1 MYKVMI
7 ADDEKIA
14 IDSLKYIIEKNF
26 NEVEVISTARSGR
39 EAIEKVE
46 EAVPD
51 IIFMDIRMPGIN
63 GIEAIREIKK
73 QHRQIV
79 VIILTAFDQFDFA
92 KEAVNLG
99 VMEYLLKPV
108 NRIKV
113 VEVVNKAISM
123 IKAEKE
129 KRRVELE
136 LKEKLEFVVPILE
149 NGLIYSI
156 ILFDDNGRELLH
168 YKRIFEIEESGGYIM
183 TVEFG
188 DEENGGGLEN
198 KIGYSV
204 RSQNFYPF
212 FRDAVTSLFKCIVGP
227 VMLNRIVVFIPDD
240 CGNDEFSSRLDAVA
254 CAESLLK
261 RLSEKLN
268 CSFKIGI
275 GRAYNSFEL
284 LPTSYEESLRALH
297 FLQSGGVMHFMDI
310 VSGNSG
316 GTGYPAQKEKVLLQK
331 VSAGDAAESVNA
343 FNFIF
348 DWLIGEYGLQPLK
361 LKNKL
366 LEIVFLINRMS
377 WEYDMTYEIYGS
389 AVLEEILPIDDPVEL
404 RLWCR
409 NIVEKAAMH
418 MSSYRELKTGGLAG
432 QAKEYIKAN
441 YSRQITL
448 EDVARDINVSPQYL
462 SKLFKDETGENFI
475 DYLTCIRIKI
485 AKKLLESSDKSIK
498 EISYSIGY
506 SDPNYFSRIFKK
518 IVGVTPT
525 EYKEDFLN
533 QRTD

>member
-1 MYKVMI
+1 MYRVMI

-26 NEVEVISTARSGR
+26 DEAEVISTARSGR

-63 GIEAIREIKK
+63 GIDAIKEIKK
-73 QHRQIV
+73 HHSQIV
-79 VIILTAFDQFDFA
+79 VIVLTAFDQFDFA

-99 VMEYLLKPV
+99 VIEYLLKPV
-108 NRIKV
+108 NRMKV
-113 VEVVNKAISM
+113 VEVVNKAISI

-129 KRRVELE
+129 KRKAELE
-136 LKEKLEFVVPILE
+136 LKEKLEYVVPILE

-156 ILFDDNGRELLH
+156 ILFEDNGRELMH
-168 YKRIFEIEESGGYIM
+168 YKRIFEIEENGGYIM

-212 FRDAVTSLFKCIVGP
+212 FKDAVNSLCKCIVGP
-227 VMLNRIVVFIPDD
+227 VMLNRIVVFVPSD
-240 CGNDEFSSRLDAVA
+240 CGDDEFLSRQDAVT
-254 CAESLLK
+254 CAGSLLK
-261 RLSEKLN
+261 RLPEKLN

-275 GRAYNSFEL
+275 GRAYSSFEL
-284 LPTSYEESLRALH
+284 LPTSYEESLRALR
-297 FLQSGGVMHFMDI
+297 FLQSSGVMHFMDI
-310 VSGNSG
+310 VSGHSG
-316 GTGYPAQKEKVLLQK
+316 GGGYPEHKEKLLLQK
-331 VSAGDAAESVNA
+331 VSAGDEVESINA

-348 DWLIGEYGLQPLK
+348 DWLSGEYGSQPLK

-377 WEYDMTYEIYGS
+377 LEYDTSYETYGS
-389 AVLEEILPIDDPVEL
+389 AVLEEILTIDDQAEL

-475 DYLTCIRIKI
+475 DYLTGIRIKN
-485 AKKLLESSDKSIK
+485 AKNMLESSDMSIK

-518 IVGVTPT
+518 IIGMTPT
-525 EYKEDFLN
+525 EYKEAGN
-533 QRTD
+533 